1 MTFSFICN
9 NFLLNIKQQH
19 GGHSS
24 ILLRSSVLMPMICE
38 PIELGAC
45 NIGNG
50 QITNIITIVHE
61 TYLYFGMVYHCASKA
76 VRYA

>member
-1 MTFSFICN
+1 MTCSFIYS
-9 NFLLNIKQQH
+9 NFLLNMKQQC

-24 ILLRSSVLMPMICE
+24 IVLRSSVLMPMVCKS
-38 PIELGAC
+38 LKMGAC

-50 QITNIITIVHE
+50 QITNIIKIVYE
-61 TYLYFGMVYHCASKA
+61 TYFTMVYHCASKA